1 VRVTA
6 AAACVA
12 TMLAACTGGG
22 YSLPKAKP
30 APSLPGITAVQ
41 DLSNV
46 VLAGVPGRTTT
57 TAPRIGPG
65 PANLKGTVSGPD
77 GPVAG
82 AVVHLERL
90 VEGGTATADA
100 STAADG
106 TWVAANVIGG
116 RYRVRAY
123 LPPELALVKP
133 AVFFLGGTENK
144 ILDITLTR
152 YTGLVAT
159 ASVAPTPPLV
169 DEPANLVVRVAQ
181 QSVDAGGVVRSVG
194 LSGAAVQLV
203 GSGLWRVESPNPSV
217 TNDSGDAEW
226 QVRCR
231 SAGSQQLAV
240 LVNDTDTLALTIP
253 PCQDV
258 VAPPPPDQTTSTT
271 FPFRRTTT
279 TIRRSTTTTR

>member
-1 VRVTA
+1 
-6 AAACVA
+6 
-12 TMLAACTGGG
+12 MLAACTGGG

-30 APSLPGITAVQ
+30 APKLPGTTAAQ

-57 TAPRIGPG
+57 TAPSIGPG

-90 VEGGTATADA
+90 VEGGMATYDTP
-100 STAADG
+100 TAADG

-116 RYRVRAY
+116 RFRVRAY

-133 AVFFLGGTENK
+133 AVFFLGGTESK

-159 ASVAPTPPLV
+159 ASVAPNPPLV

-181 QSVDAGGVVRSVG
+181 QSVDAGGIVRSVG
-194 LSGAAVQLV
+194 VAGAAVQLV

-217 TNDSGDAEW
+217 TNDSGQAEW

-231 SAGSQQLAV
+231 SAGTQQLAV
-240 LVNDTDTLALTIP
+240 LVNDTDTLALNVP
-253 PCQDV
+253 PCQEV
-258 VAPPPPDQTTSTT
+258 VVGPPPDQASTSTS

-279 TIRRSTTTTR
+279 TVRRATTTTR